1 MPYLVIMSE
10 EEYSEE
16 EYEEEEVEEEAE
28 EAAPEHHEAPQK
40 RAQRFS
46 ENAGDGNEG
55 EKAMAAAKRRQEDD
69 DNAKLQDYEEKRR
82 SEREREEEELRILKE
97 KQEKRRLEREEEERQ
112 MAELRQKAEEQRQKD
127 EEERKARMEAERKKK
142 DEEKMKRA
150 QMMGGFASAAAAA
163 GGGRNFTIP
172 EKKDKSDKFGNIVQ
186 AKQEMGMTKEQ
197 QEEAKESFLV
207 SIRKQIDID
216 NILSGDLKAKIKEM
230 HHRICKLEAEKYDL
244 EKRHERQTYD
254 LRELNE
260 RSRQARNHGTKKGAD
275 PVGDGRHPNKIS
287 VLNKYDRQ
295 TDRRNFSERRAMY
308 EKKDAFPCFPN
319 VPPPPTIL
327 EFKPKK
333 EIRYDVYQNEEPE
346 EEEEYEEED
355 EEEE

>member
-1 MPYLVIMSE
+1 MSE

-28 EAAPEHHEAPQK
+28 EAAPEHHEEQHTETH
-40 RAQRFS
+40 RRTQRMS
-46 ENAGDGNEG
+46 ENVGDENMNEG
-55 EKAMAAAKRRQEDD
+55 EKAMLAAKKRHEDD

-82 SEREREEEELRILKE
+82 TEREREEEELRILKE
-97 KQEKRRLEREEEERQ
+97 KQEKRRLEREEEEQQ
-112 MAELRQKAEEQRQKD
+112 MAKLRQQAEELRQRE
-127 EEERKARMEAERKKK
+127 EEERKARMEADRKKK
-142 DEEKMKRA
+142 EEEKMKRA
-150 QMMGGFASAAAAA
+150 QMMGGFAAQAT

-172 EKKDKSDKFGNIVQ
+172 EKKDKGDKFGNIVQ

-197 QEEAKESFLV
+197 QEEAKESFLS
-207 SIRKQIDID
+207 SIRKQIDIE
-216 NILSGDLKAKIKEM
+216 NVVSSDLKAKLKEM
-230 HHRICKLEAEKYDL
+230 HVRICKLEAEKYDL

-260 RSRQARNHGTKKGAD
+260 RSRTAKSHGHKKGAD
-275 PVGDGRHPNKIS
+275 PVGDGRHPGKVAI
-287 VLNKYDRQ
+287 LNKYDRQ
-295 TDRRNFSERRAMY
+295 IDRRNFSERRAMY

-333 EIRYDVYQNEEPE
+333 EVRYDVYQNEEPE
-346 EEEEYEEED
+346 EEEEEYEED
-355 EEEE
+355 EEE

>member
-1 MPYLVIMSE
+1 MSE

-28 EAAPEHHEAPQK
+28 EAAPEHHDAPQR

-55 EKAMAAAKRRQEDD
+55 EKAMAAAKKRQDDD

-197 QEEAKESFLV
+197 QEEAKENFLV

-260 RSRQARNHGTKKGAD
+260 RSRQARQQGRKGAAD
-275 PVGDGRHPNKIS
+275 PVGDGRHPNKIA

-295 TDRRNFSERRAMY
+295 IDRRNFSERRAMY

-346 EEEEYEEED
+346 EEEEYEEEED
-355 EEEE
+355 EEE